1 MQTHSRLL
9 KKGTGSEHASV
20 TLGRSARSRGACPLF
35 QKAFWT
41 GTTRSLVAVLS
52 FIAALAA
59 GAVWAASVNSP
70 KRTETPVTAVSSKTG
85 PAKTPASS
93 TTPARGDQLV
103 ILPENVVLTGPTA
116 QQHLLV
122 EVRRGDDFVA
132 QLSSGIVWST
142 SDPKVAA
149 VVDGVAT
156 PAGNG
161 FATLAAK
168 IGGRTVWTVVSVV
181 GYDHPKGVSFRNE
194 VQSVFAKMGCNSGA
208 CHGAAA
214 GKNGFKLSLR
224 GYDADAD
231 YFTITRQSRGRR
243 IVPSDPARSLILL
256 KPTGAVPHKGGV
268 RFEVDSQDYNVILGW
283 IAGGAVP
290 PKADDPQLDH
300 VEILP
305 DHVLLKPGDSQQ
317 LLVRAFY
324 TDGHTADVTHWA
336 KFTSSDDSVA
346 QVDNDGHIKVAGS
359 GEGVVSAWFASR
371 IKVATITVP
380 FVQKIPSVVFEH
392 SPRRNFIDDLVLAKL
407 RRLNVPPS
415 GRCTDG
421 EFIRRAMIDTI
432 GMLPT
437 ADETRQFL
445 ADRSPNKRDQLIE
458 ALLSRPEFVDHW
470 SYKWSDLLLVNSEKL
485 PGPAMW
491 SYYRWIRSQVA
502 QNTPWDKFAREI
514 ITASGSTLDD
524 GAANFFALHRDPQE
538 LSETTS
544 QAFLGMSI
552 GCAHCHNHPLEKWT
566 NDQYY
571 GMANLYSRVKVKDT
585 GGDGDYTVFSTNEGE
600 LIQPRTGK
608 PQQPCALDAKPISFD
623 SPVDRRTVLA
633 NWLTDPT
640 NPYFSRAITNRV
652 WANFMGVG
660 LVEAVDDMRFTN
672 PPSNSELLAALAD
685 YLVVNHY
692 DLKSLMRII
701 LQSETYQRSSATLPE
716 NLADRRFYSHFF
728 PRRLR
733 AEVLLDAISEV
744 TGSPTDFGGYAPGW
758 RAEQLPDSNVNSYF
772 LKSFG
777 RPPRELTCECERTST
792 PSMVQVLHMS
802 NGDTLNQKLS
812 AKENHIGQM
821 LAKNTSIPQIVDDA
835 YISAFSRFP
844 TAKQRGQL
852 VALLEKVPTKDR
864 RSTVEDLYWSLLTSR
879 EFLFDH

>member
-1 MQTHSRLL
+1 MQTFKPGTMRGLL
-9 KKGTGSEHASV
+9 AAVS
-20 TLGRSARSRGACPLF
+20 F
-35 QKAFWT
+35 
-41 GTTRSLVAVLS
+41 VAVLC
-52 FIAALAA
+52 A
-59 GAVWAASVNSP
+59 GAVWAASVSKP
-70 KRTETPVTAVSSKTG
+70 KLIEATSKSL
-85 PAKTPASS
+85 ASKAAPDKA
-93 TTPARGDQLV
+93 TTPARNSAQSELLT
-103 ILPENVVLTGPTA
+103 ILPEKVVLTGPA
-116 QQHLLV
+116 ARQHLLV
-122 EVRRGDDFVA
+122 EVRRGDDFVS
-132 QLSSGIVWST
+132 QLSTGVVWTT
-142 SDPKVAA
+142 SDPKVA
-149 VVDGVAT
+149 VVVEGVAT

-161 FATLAAK
+161 VAK
-168 IGGRTVWTVVSVV
+168 LTAKVGGRSVSTVVQVV
-181 GYDHPKGVSFRNE
+181 EYDHPKGISFRNQ
-194 VQSVFAKMGCNSGA
+194 VQSVFSKIGCNSGA

-224 GYDADAD
+224 GYDPEAD
-231 YFTITRQSRGRR
+231 YFTITRQARGRR
-243 IVPSDPARSLILL
+243 VVPSDPARSLILL

-268 RFEVDSQDYNVILGW
+268 RFEVDSVDYNVILGW
-283 IAGGAVP
+283 LAAGAAP
-290 PKADDPQLDH
+290 PKPDDPRLDH
-300 VEILP
+300 MEILP
-305 DHVLLKPGDSQQ
+305 GHVMLKPGDSQQ

-346 QVDNDGHIKVAGS
+346 QVDNEGHVKIMGA

-380 FVQKIPSVVFEH
+380 FVQKVPAAVFDR

-432 GMLPT
+432 GVLPT

-458 ALLSRPEFVDHW
+458 ALLQRPEFVDHW

-491 SYYRWIRSQVA
+491 SYYRWIRAQVA
-502 QNTPWDKFAREI
+502 QNTPWDKFVRSV
-514 ITASGSTLDD
+514 ITASGSTLEN
-524 GAANFFALHRDPQE
+524 GATNFYVLHRDPQE

-552 GCAHCHNHPLEKWT
+552 ACAHCHNHPLEKWT

-571 GMANLYSRVKVKDT
+571 GMANLFSRVKVKDA
-585 GGDGDYTVFSTNEGE
+585 DGEGNYTVFPTSEGE

-608 PQQPCALDAKPISFD
+608 PQQPCALDAKPIPFD
-623 SPVDRRTVLA
+623 SPVDRREVLA
-633 NWLTDPT
+633 DWLTDPA

-660 LVEAVDDMRFTN
+660 LVEAVDDMRLTN
-672 PPSNSELLAALAD
+672 PPSNSELLTALAD

-744 TGSPTDFGGYAPGW
+744 TGSPTDFSGYAAGW
-758 RAEQLPDSNVNSYF
+758 RAEQLPDSNVGSYF

-777 RPPRELTCECERTST
+777 RPVRELTCECERTST

-812 AKENHIGQM
+812 AKENRIGKL
-821 LAKNTSIPQIVDDA
+821 LAEKVPVPQIVDEA

-844 TAKQRGQL
+844 TAKERSQL
-852 VALLEKVPTKDR
+852 VALLEKVATKDLR
-864 RSTVEDLYWSLLTSR
+864 TSVEDLYWSLLTSR